1 MPARDRREKLHQ
13 QPLLTSDRKEEI
25 FVKKDE
31 KWGLEVFLDKSNS
44 VHADL
49 NAFQSKISEVKKL
62 QQDIVSLLL
71 GKVSTDLQQHP
82 MVTRHDRLV
91 HDTTN
96 YGVQI
101 CQNFQNLK
109 QMAVEY
115 IRAHNNDKGYKRVA
129 EHQVNSLSEQLSIA
143 VHDFF
148 KCQSDYTDRMNDHL
162 RQNRRQSNSV
172 GDRAEDP
179 INENQKQDSYLVST
193 QNFSEV
199 QGAEQTLREVEERC
213 HDILALEKSVT
224 EVNQLYKDIFLLVAQ
239 QGETLDDIELKID
252 DAQVRIENGTQKVA
266 DAKASQRNVRHKKCF
281 IFGIV
286 VTAVVVVV
294 VVIVLVV
301 LKVHK
306 LI

>member
-1 MPARDRREKLHQ
+1 MPAETDEKNYINS
-13 QPLLTSDRKEEI
+13 PLLTSDRKEEI

-31 KWGLEVFLDKSNS
+31 NWGLKVFLDKSNS

-49 NAFQSKISEVKKL
+49 NALQSKISEVKKL
-62 QQDIVSLLL
+62 QQDILSLFLD
-71 GKVSTDLQQHP
+71 KVSTDLQQHP
-82 MVTRHDRLV
+82 LVTRHDRLV

-101 CQNFQNLK
+101 RQNIRNLK
-109 QMAVEY
+109 EMAVEY
-115 IRAHNNDKGYKRVA
+115 IRAHNNDKGYKLVA
-129 EHQVNSLSEQLSIA
+129 EQQLNNLSEQLSKA

-172 GDRAEDP
+172 GERAEDP
-179 INENQKQDSYLVST
+179 INESQKQDSYLVCT

-213 HDILALEKSVT
+213 KDILALEKRVT
-224 EVNQLYKDIFLLVAQ
+224 EVNQLYKEIFLLVAQ
-239 QGETLDDIELKID
+239 QGETLDDIELKVD

-266 DAKASQRNVRHKKCF
+266 DAKASQRNVRCKKCF

-286 VTAVVVVV
+286 VTVVVVAV

>member
-1 MPARDRREKLHQ
+1 MPARDRREKLQ
-13 QPLLTSDRKEEI
+13 RPLLTTDKKEEI

-31 KWGLEVFLDKSNS
+31 KWGVEVFLDKSNS

-62 QQDIVSLLL
+62 QQDILSLFLD
-71 GKVSTDLQQHP
+71 KVSIDLQQHP
-82 MVTRHDRLV
+82 LVTRHDRLV

-96 YGVQI
+96 YGVKI
-101 CQNFQNLK
+101 RQNIRNLK

-129 EHQVNSLSEQLSIA
+129 EHQVNSLSEQLSMA

-179 INENQKQDSYLVST
+179 INENQTQDSYLVST

-199 QGAEQTLREVEERC
+199 QGAEQMLREVEERC
-213 HDILALEKSVT
+213 KDILALEKSVT
-224 EVNQLYKDIFLLVAQ
+224 EVDQLYKEFFLLVSQ

-252 DAQVRIENGTQKVA
+252 DSKVRIENGSQKVA
-266 DAKASQRNVRHKKCF
+266 DAKASQRNVGHKKCF

-286 VTAVVVVV
+286 VTVVVVVV

-301 LKVHK
+301 LKIHK